1 MKNLNPLFLA
11 VLFFLA
17 CNSSTK
23 TGDSLSGQLIGEWR
37 NVSLKV
43 DIHGDSLTVF
53 EANEANWEQNVGIRP
68 IRTFFR
74 EDGTYNSAHYTL
86 TDSLFMDVKGTWKVE
101 DDRLLMFQN
110 SPAPD
115 TTICKTVIK
124 NNLVEFDCM
133 VDWDGDGSRDD
144 RYFGVQRKQ

>member
-1 MKNLNPLFLA
+1 M
-11 VLFFLA
+11 
-17 CNSSTK
+17 
-23 TGDSLSGQLIGEWR
+23 SGQLIGEWR

-101 DDRLLMFQN
+101 GDRLLMFQN
-110 SPAPD
+110 TPAPD
-115 TTICKTVIK
+115 TTICITVINGK
-124 NNLVEFDCM
+124 LVEFDCT
-133 VDWDGDGSRDD
+133 VDWDGDGAKDD
-144 RYFGVQRKQ
+144 RYVGVQRKQ